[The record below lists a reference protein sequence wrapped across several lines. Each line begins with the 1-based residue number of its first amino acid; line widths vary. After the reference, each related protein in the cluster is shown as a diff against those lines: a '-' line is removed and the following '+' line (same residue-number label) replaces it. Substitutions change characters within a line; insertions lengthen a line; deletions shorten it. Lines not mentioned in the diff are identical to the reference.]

1 MRGENGEKGQ
11 ASLTVAQRRSLSF
24 LRWMIAGCIVLPLLL
39 FAHQGRT
46 TYVAAHA
53 TADLEIARTRDIAR
67 EHAAKV
73 LETIERSLS
82 EIEELVRGRSD
93 DDLRAGQTAIQ
104 ERLATIDRAL
114 PQMKSNWI
122 IDAEGRTLVNSLSA
136 PAPSVSVADRDYFA
150 AHRDHEIGT
159 YLGHVLTPKAPFGGA
174 PFFSM
179 SRRRAAADGNR
190 FAGVIQASILP
201 DYFEQFYREIGF
213 ERGAIIVLA
222 LADGSILASHPSYPL
237 GTRLDPGADV
247 GAQLARSPDAG
258 LATFRLPIDGVE
270 RRVAYQKLASYPVY
284 VAAGLTTDAIFS
296 RWVREFSS
304 FLSIAAP
311 GAILLVLMLCLFLHA
326 TKRIYAEAASRAR
339 AEAALRENQRIEALG
354 QLTGGVAHDFNNFLT
369 VIGASAD
376 LLRRGNLPDDRRLRY
391 IDAITETVSRA
402 SALTGQLL
410 AFARR
415 QPLQSEVFDAG
426 QRIESMT
433 DMLQTLSGASI
444 ELRLQRGPGACLID
458 ADASQ
463 FETALINLAANARD
477 AMPNGGALLIAL
489 GSAAALPPR
498 LGGEARPG
506 GYLTVAVS
514 DTGTGIPADQID
526 RVFEPF
532 FTTKELGRGTGLGL
546 SQVFGF
552 AKQSRGE
559 VMAESAPG
567 GGATFTLFLPFAVG
581 RSAAPPRGEAVA
593 DPSGGQGLCVLLV
606 DDNELLLR
614 ATGDALRARGLTVI
628 AAAKGETALE
638 QLRQPGRHIDIVLTD
653 IAMPGM
659 SGLDL
664 VAELRRLRP
673 GLPVVVTTGYS
684 ERIEREGVGD
694 LVLVH
699 KPYDIAEL
707 VARLVAVARRGI
719 DSPS

>member
-1 MRGENGEKGQ
+1 MRGESGEKGL

-39 FAHQGRT
+39 FAHQSYA
-46 TYVAAHA
+46 TYSA
-53 TADLEIARTRDIAR
+53 TRVNADLEIARTRDIAR

-93 DDLRAGQTAIQ
+93 DDLRASQAAIR

-122 IDAEGRTLVNSLSA
+122 IDANGLPVVNSIAA
-136 PAPSVSVADRDYFA
+136 PAPATSMADRDYFA
-150 AHRDHEIGT
+150 AHRDREIGT

-179 SRRRAAADGNR
+179 SRRRVSGDGGR

-213 ERGAIIVLA
+213 ESGAIVLLV
-222 LADGSILASHPSYPL
+222 LADGSILASHPPYSQ

-258 LATFRLPIDGVE
+258 LATMRLPVDDVE
-270 RRVAYQKLASYPVY
+270 RRIAYQKLASYPVY

-296 RWVREFSS
+296 RWMREFSS

-311 GAILLVLMLCLFLHA
+311 GAFLLVLMLCLFLHA

-376 LLRRGNLPDDRRLRY
+376 LLRRGNLPDHRRLRY

-415 QPLQSEVFDAG
+415 QPLQSEVFDVS

-433 DMLQTLSGASI
+433 DMLQTLVGASI
-444 ELRLQRGPGACLID
+444 ELRLQRAPGARLID

-477 AMPNGGALLIAL
+477 AMPKGGTLLIAL
-489 GSAAALPPR
+489 GAATALPPR
-498 LGGEARPG
+498 LGGEAR
-506 GYLTVAVS
+506 GYVTVAVT
-514 DTGTGIPADQID
+514 DTGPGIPADQID

-552 AKQSRGE
+552 AKQSRGA
-559 VMAESAPG
+559 VVAESDPG
-567 GGATFTLFLPFAVG
+567 RGATFTLFLPLAVG
-581 RSAAPPRGEAVA
+581 RSAAPPRGEVIA
-593 DPSGGQGLCVLLV
+593 DPSGGEGLCVLLV

-628 AAAKGETALE
+628 AAATGEEALAK
-638 QLRQPGRHIDIVLTD
+638 LRSPGPHVDIVLTD
-653 IAMPGM
+653 TVMPGM

-673 GLPVVVTTGYS
+673 DLPVVVTTGYS
-684 ERIEREGVGD
+684 ETIERQGVGD
-694 LVLVH
+694 LILVH

-707 VARLVAVARRGI
+707 VTRLIAVARRGN
-719 DSPS
+719 DSPL